1 MARISCYEIWV
12 CLCFLYIKY
21 RINILEPRILYSVL
35 CRYDK
40 FCCLRLT
47 AEDQLEAV
55 IGDFT
60 CDPPGSGRWEPGL
73 KHVVLNNE
81 QLLRLVGLIFNNF
94 TTSCRDPKIE
104 SSGGALSSMY
114 NLGKDVYFV
123 WQAFNDTAMANVR
136 QYFRRAN
143 GDMQATSQ
151 GVSLTPKAYES
162 FRSSVMDL
170 TLMNEAKLVL
180 RCRATPS
187 PILPDPK
194 MEELVTGLPFV
205 MFKLWLSRIQ
215 EKCDKC
221 QQLRL
226 VFKEPLRRDALHTCN
241 WGQTELRLDDAMKN
255 DIFKELLHTKRVFGK
270 RTNFKH

>member
-1 MARISCYEIWV
+1 MECSQPPYYV
-12 CLCFLYIKY
+12 
-21 RINILEPRILYSVL
+21 

-81 QLLRLVGLIFNNF
+81 QLLRLIGIIFNNF
-94 TTSCRDPKIE
+94 TTSFRDPKIE

-143 GDMQATSQ
+143 GDMRATSQ
-151 GVSLTPKAYES
+151 GVSLIPKTYES

-170 TLMNEAKLVL
+170 TLMNEAMLVL
-180 RCRATPS
+180 RCRSPPS
-187 PILPDPK
+187 PILPDPN

-205 MFKLWLSRIQ
+205 MFKLWLARLQ

-226 VFKEPLRRDALHTCN
+226 VFQEPLRRDATHTCN
-241 WGQTELRLDDAMKN
+241 WGQTELRLDDTMKN

-270 RTNFKH
+270 PTNLKH